1 MLGVAAISWDIWKP
15 VMGVVLRKKN
25 ALRTLLKLCMLH
37 VLLLGRA
44 LLGEHAMGDHG
55 GCWLDDEDGAEAS
68 G

>member
-1 MLGVAAISWDIWKP
+1 VLYARGGRNKLGHLKTRNGSCFE
-15 VMGVVLRKKN
+15 KKN

-55 GCWLDDEDGAEAS
+55 GC
-68 G
+68 